1 MTRFLDGREL
11 RPSSDA
17 LHVAGGPC
25 CGGRGAMLSGARLG
39 EGGSERGRLLC
50 AFIQHFIGLAGA
62 ASPAPV
68 VDRSLRADIYVAMD
82 FRTTQVGDRYAQ
94 ALFDLADE
102 TGALEAVR
110 ADLRA
115 LAGAWGESADLRRL
129 ATSPVIASEDQGKGL
144 VAIAYKAGFNRTTRN
159 FLGLLAQNGRAR
171 DLTAVIA
178 GFERL
183 YAKKTGVV
191 AAEVVSAQAL
201 DAGQLDKI
209 KQALRIALGR
219 DPELSARVDSSILGG
234 LKVKVGSKLFD
245 ASLKTKLDQMKF
257 ALKRA

>member
-1 MTRFLDGREL
+1 
-11 RPSSDA
+11 
-17 LHVAGGPC
+17 VA
-25 CGGRGAMLSGARLG
+25 
-39 EGGSERGRLLC
+39 
-50 AFIQHFIGLAGA
+50 
-62 ASPAPV
+62 
-68 VDRSLRADIYVAMD
+68 DDY
-82 FRTTQVGDRYAQ
+82 RTTEVGERYAQ

-102 TGALEAVR
+102 TGVLDAVR
-110 ADLRA
+110 ADLASLR
-115 LAGAWGESADLRRL
+115 LAWAESADLRRL
-129 ATSPVIASEDQGKGL
+129 AVSPVIAAEDQQRGL
-144 VAIAYKAGFNRTTRN
+144 VAIADKAEFNGVTRN

-178 GFERL
+178 GFDKL

-201 DAGQLDKI
+201 TAVQLKSV
-209 KQALRIALGR
+209 QSALRAALGK
-219 DPELSARVDSSILGG
+219 DPEMTARVDPSILGG